1 MKHVNMAIT
10 IPEKLR
16 LKIREIKDV
25 NWSEVA
31 RRAFEE
37 EIKKRER
44 KMDFIVYYLA
54 SINFPLRVIYPVFL
68 FITLQFPETILP

>member
-1 MKHVNMAIT
+1 MKHVNMTIT

-44 KMDFIVYYLA
+44 KMAAIEIDR
-54 SINFPLRVIYPVFL
+54 LRKESKAKWNGVEEIRKWRDSR
-68 FITLQFPETILP
+68 